1 MAYQTLV
8 RPQLEYASAVLD
20 SHTKKR
26 PTKLRW
32 SKGKEQPAGPQMI
45 GTGQLVSHHC
55 CTS

>member
-32 SKGKEQPAGPQMI
+32 SKGEEQPAGPQMI